1 MLSGL
6 KKLVVPWFEAGW
18 ACLEWHVELSAM
30 MVVLK
35 LCRVRQDTLSSVLEE
50 DGKAMVAQRKFR
62 LRAQKYRRRV
72 VARGQQW
79 GQAAHERDE
88 LEE

>member
-1 MLSGL
+1 
-6 KKLVVPWFEAGW
+6 
-18 ACLEWHVELSAM
+18 M

-72 VARGQQW
+72 VARGQAQLEVDEIQSIANYRLQQW